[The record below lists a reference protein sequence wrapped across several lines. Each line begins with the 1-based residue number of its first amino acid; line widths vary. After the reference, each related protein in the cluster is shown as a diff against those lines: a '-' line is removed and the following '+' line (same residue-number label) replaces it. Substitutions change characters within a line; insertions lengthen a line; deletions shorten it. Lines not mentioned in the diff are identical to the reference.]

1 MERDPM
7 VSFRMPADLLVVV
20 DERAVQELMSRSQ
33 WLREL
38 VGIVVSGG
46 VTLDEL
52 LERQRAAAQPV
63 VRPVV
68 RSGTGLGESRVT
80 VPGRCLHPV
89 HLVREYA
96 TYRRC
101 SCGRKWQ
108 L

>member
-1 MERDPM
+1 MMERDPM

-52 LERQRAAAQPV
+52 LERQRAAHQ
-63 VRPVV
+63 PVV

-96 TYRRC
+96 TYRQC

>member
-1 MERDPM
+1 MMERDPM

-52 LERQRAAAQPV
+52 LERQRAAQQ
-63 VRPVV
+63 PVV
-68 RSGTGLGESRVT
+68 RSGTGLGESRVA

-89 HLVREYA
+89 HLVREHA
-96 TYRRC
+96 TYRQC

>member
-1 MERDPM
+1 MMERDPM

-52 LERQRAAAQPV
+52 LERQRAAE
-63 VRPVV
+63 RPVV
-68 RSGTGLGESRVT
+68 RSGTGLGESRVA

-96 TYRRC
+96 TYRQC